1 MNRKLMEQAYDP
13 LLRGIM
19 AALKRAAERA
29 RLEAERTGTCL
40 IVARGKGWVRVPPKP
55 QSGSTKS

>member
-1 MNRKLMEQAYDP
+1 MNRKLMEQTYDP
-13 LLRGIM
+13 FLRGIM
-19 AALKRAAERA
+19 AALKRAAKRA

-40 IVARGKGWVRVPPKP
+40 VVARGKGWVRIPPKS

>member
-1 MNRKLMEQAYDP
+1 MNPKPIGQARDP
-13 LLRGIM
+13 VLRSAT
-19 AALKRAAERA
+19 AALKRAAKRA

-40 IVARGKGWVRVPPKP
+40 IVARGKGWVRIPPKP

>member
-1 MNRKLMEQAYDP
+1 MNPKPIEQAYDP
-13 LLRGIM
+13 VLRGAT
-19 AALKRAAERA
+19 AALKRAAKRA

-40 IVARGKGWVRVPPKP
+40 IVARGKGWVRIPPKS